1 MTNPNL
7 IDQYLNSMRIDE
19 RPKAFPQM
27 GGAYDSRSLLI
38 YTKVQGNKTYKDR
51 LDRFVTDLSK
61 ELTKSVKQ
69 AGSQLKVKRIDLE
82 KALLCLVHSFAHVA
96 SVDYQYDY
104 VSVSLNKNDYDSAN
118 AQFKSLPY
126 PSIREAVEL
135 LTSYVCEG
143 NEAYVIKKSGTYDKA
158 NKSGL
163 RTRLEPTAAFLNKLT
178 QAGLVFW
185 AHPNGLV
192 CELPTKVKKASY

>member
-1 MTNPNL
+1 MTDPDL
-7 IDQYLNSMRIDE
+7 IDKYRNMMGQAE
-19 RPKAFPQM
+19 RPKAFPQK

-96 SVDYQYDY
+96 AVDYI
-104 VSVSLNKNDYDSAN
+104 S
-118 AQFKSLPY
+118 
-126 PSIREAVEL
+126 
-135 LTSYVCEG
+135 
-143 NEAYVIKKSGTYDKA
+143 
-158 NKSGL
+158 
-163 RTRLEPTAAFLNKLT
+163 
-178 QAGLVFW
+178 
-185 AHPNGLV
+185 
-192 CELPTKVKKASY
+192 